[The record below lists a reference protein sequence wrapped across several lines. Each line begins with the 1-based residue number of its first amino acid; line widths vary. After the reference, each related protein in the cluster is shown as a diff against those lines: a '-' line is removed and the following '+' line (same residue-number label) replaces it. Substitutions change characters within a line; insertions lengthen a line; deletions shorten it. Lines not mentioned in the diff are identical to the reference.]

1 MTFVHVNFG
10 DISDARL
17 KQQLNRIH
25 TNFRFSG
32 DRNVKTGLTDEEAIE
47 CAVPLL
53 FGRDNVCG
61 ARHIYSFEPGKKTAG
76 KNYGMCLQG
85 MISI

>member
-1 MTFVHVNFG
+1 MTFVHANFG

-25 TNFRFSG
+25 TSFRFSG

-53 FGRDNVCG
+53 FGRDNVCW
-61 ARHIYSFEPGKKTAG
+61 ARHIRLRTRQKNSWKEVRDVLAG
-76 KNYGMCLQG
+76 HD
-85 MISI
+85 

>member
-61 ARHIYSFEPGKKTAG
+61 ARHIYSFEPVKKNSWKEIRDALAG
-76 KNYGMCLQG
+76 HD
-85 MISI
+85 